1 MPDSVGKRKRRDV
14 TARKH
19 AAREERRVAR
29 AGRKK
34 DREAGLIEP
43 GPPIGP
49 AEQSEFLPDRSSPKD
64 GSYLF
69 QYHVRITNLGSEI
82 TQLISREWIITNADG
97 EVERVRGLGV
107 VGEQPVLPPGGSFEY
122 TSFSELKTAVGSM
135 QGSYQMVT
143 NGDERFDA
151 VIAPFTLAVPNALN

>member
-49 AEQSEFLPDRSSPKD
+49 AEQSEFLVVEPDADAADAQSSEDTPGPKPEARPKSGD
-64 GSYLF
+64 GK
-69 QYHVRITNLGSEI
+69 GP
-82 TQLISREWIITNADG
+82 
-97 EVERVRGLGV
+97 
-107 VGEQPVLPPGGSFEY
+107 GEQTEESGGESAEESGGPGASAGS
-122 TSFSELKTAVGSM
+122 SSRSERT
-135 QGSYQMVT
+135 
-143 NGDERFDA
+143 
-151 VIAPFTLAVPNALN
+151 

>member
-1 MPDSVGKRKRRDV
+1 MPDSMGKRKRRDV

-49 AEQSEFLPDRSSPKD
+49 AEQSEFLVVEPE
-64 GSYLF
+64 G
-69 QYHVRITNLGSEI
+69 
-82 TQLISREWIITNADG
+82 DG
-97 EVERVRGLGV
+97 EAAEGRDAS
-107 VGEQPVLPPGGSFEY
+107 GSGP
-122 TSFSELKTAVGSM
+122 SEPKAPEPAGS
-135 QGSYQMVT
+135 
-143 NGDERFDA
+143 DA
-151 VIAPFTLAVPNALN
+151 RREAEA

>member
-49 AEQSEFLPDRSSPKD
+49 AEQSEFLVVEPEADAADAQSSEAAKPEARPKPDDGNGAREQTKENATESATESGGPGASAGSSSRS
-64 GSYLF
+64 
-69 QYHVRITNLGSEI
+69 
-82 TQLISREWIITNADG
+82 
-97 EVERVRGLGV
+97 ER
-107 VGEQPVLPPGGSFEY
+107 
-122 TSFSELKTAVGSM
+122 T
-135 QGSYQMVT
+135 
-143 NGDERFDA
+143 
-151 VIAPFTLAVPNALN
+151 

>member
-49 AEQSEFLPDRSSPKD
+49 AEQSEFLVVEPEADAADAQSSEDNKPGPKPEARPKSED
-64 GSYLF
+64 GK
-69 QYHVRITNLGSEI
+69 GP
-82 TQLISREWIITNADG
+82 
-97 EVERVRGLGV
+97 
-107 VGEQPVLPPGGSFEY
+107 GEQTEESAGESGGPGASAGS
-122 TSFSELKTAVGSM
+122 SSRSERT
-135 QGSYQMVT
+135 
-143 NGDERFDA
+143 
-151 VIAPFTLAVPNALN
+151 

>member
-49 AEQSEFLPDRSSPKD
+49 AEQSEFLVVEPEADAADAQSSEDKPSPKPEARPKPED
-64 GSYLF
+64 GNGAREQTEESAEESAGESGGPGASA
-69 QYHVRITNLGSEI
+69 GSS
-82 TQLISREWIITNADG
+82 SRS
-97 EVERVRGLGV
+97 ER
-107 VGEQPVLPPGGSFEY
+107 
-122 TSFSELKTAVGSM
+122 T
-135 QGSYQMVT
+135 
-143 NGDERFDA
+143 
-151 VIAPFTLAVPNALN
+151 

>member
-49 AEQSEFLPDRSSPKD
+49 AEQSEFLVVEPEADAADAQSSEAAKPNTKPEARPKPDDGNGARERAGEGAEETAGESAKESGGPGASAGSSSRS
-64 GSYLF
+64 
-69 QYHVRITNLGSEI
+69 
-82 TQLISREWIITNADG
+82 
-97 EVERVRGLGV
+97 ER
-107 VGEQPVLPPGGSFEY
+107 
-122 TSFSELKTAVGSM
+122 T
-135 QGSYQMVT
+135 
-143 NGDERFDA
+143 
-151 VIAPFTLAVPNALN
+151 

>member
-49 AEQSEFLPDRSSPKD
+49 AEQSEFLVVEPEADAADAQSSEDKPSPKPEARPKSEGGNGAREQTEESAGESGGPGASA
-64 GSYLF
+64 GSSS
-69 QYHVRITNLGSEI
+69 RSER
-82 TQLISREWIITNADG
+82 T
-97 EVERVRGLGV
+97 
-107 VGEQPVLPPGGSFEY
+107 
-122 TSFSELKTAVGSM
+122 
-135 QGSYQMVT
+135 
-143 NGDERFDA
+143 
-151 VIAPFTLAVPNALN
+151 

>member
-49 AEQSEFLPDRSSPKD
+49 AEQSEFLVVEPEADAADAQSSEAAKPEARPKPEDGNGARERAGEGAGESAGESGGPGASAGSSSRS
-64 GSYLF
+64 
-69 QYHVRITNLGSEI
+69 
-82 TQLISREWIITNADG
+82 
-97 EVERVRGLGV
+97 ER
-107 VGEQPVLPPGGSFEY
+107 
-122 TSFSELKTAVGSM
+122 T
-135 QGSYQMVT
+135 
-143 NGDERFDA
+143 
-151 VIAPFTLAVPNALN
+151 

>member
-34 DREAGLIEP
+34 DRKAGLIEP

-49 AEQSEFLPDRSSPKD
+49 AEQSEFLVVEPEADAAGAESSENKPSLKPEARPKPEDGNGVREQAEESAGESAKESGGPGASAGSSSRS
-64 GSYLF
+64 
-69 QYHVRITNLGSEI
+69 
-82 TQLISREWIITNADG
+82 
-97 EVERVRGLGV
+97 ER
-107 VGEQPVLPPGGSFEY
+107 
-122 TSFSELKTAVGSM
+122 T
-135 QGSYQMVT
+135 
-143 NGDERFDA
+143 
-151 VIAPFTLAVPNALN
+151 

>member
-49 AEQSEFLPDRSSPKD
+49 AEQSEFLVVEPEADAADAQSSEDKPSPRPEARPKSED
-64 GSYLF
+64 GK
-69 QYHVRITNLGSEI
+69 RP
-82 TQLISREWIITNADG
+82 
-97 EVERVRGLGV
+97 
-107 VGEQPVLPPGGSFEY
+107 GEQTEESAKESAKESAGESGGPGASAGS
-122 TSFSELKTAVGSM
+122 SSRSERT
-135 QGSYQMVT
+135 
-143 NGDERFDA
+143 
-151 VIAPFTLAVPNALN
+151 

>member
-1 MPDSVGKRKRRDV
+1 MPDSMGKRKRRDV

-49 AEQSEFLPDRSSPKD
+49 AEQSEFLPGEP
-64 GSYLF
+64 
-69 QYHVRITNLGSEI
+69 EP
-82 TQLISREWIITNADG
+82 DG
-97 EVERVRGLGV
+97 EVAEAQ
-107 VGEQPVLPPGGSFEY
+107 EASGSRP
-122 TSFSELKTAVGSM
+122 SEPKAPEPAGS
-135 QGSYQMVT
+135 
-143 NGDERFDA
+143 DA
-151 VIAPFTLAVPNALN
+151 RSEAEA

>member
-1 MPDSVGKRKRRDV
+1 MPDSMGKRKRRDV

-49 AEQSEFLPDRSSPKD
+49 AEQSEFLVAEPE
-64 GSYLF
+64 G
-69 QYHVRITNLGSEI
+69 
-82 TQLISREWIITNADG
+82 DG
-97 EVERVRGLGV
+97 EAAESQASGSRVSEPKAPEPAGADARGETEG
-107 VGEQPVLPPGGSFEY
+107 
-122 TSFSELKTAVGSM
+122 
-135 QGSYQMVT
+135 
-143 NGDERFDA
+143 
-151 VIAPFTLAVPNALN
+151 

>member
-49 AEQSEFLPDRSSPKD
+49 AEQSEWLVLEPEVDGDGAEAQASEPKASASKTPEPKPASA
-64 GSYLF
+64 GSDA
-69 QYHVRITNLGSEI
+69 R
-82 TQLISREWIITNADG
+82 G
-97 EVERVRGLGV
+97 EAE
-107 VGEQPVLPPGGSFEY
+107 
-122 TSFSELKTAVGSM
+122 A
-135 QGSYQMVT
+135 
-143 NGDERFDA
+143 
-151 VIAPFTLAVPNALN
+151 

>member
-49 AEQSEFLPDRSSPKD
+49 AEQSEFLVVEPEADAADAQSSEAAKPEARPKPDDGNGARERAGEGAGESAGESGGPGASAGSSSRS
-64 GSYLF
+64 
-69 QYHVRITNLGSEI
+69 
-82 TQLISREWIITNADG
+82 
-97 EVERVRGLGV
+97 ER
-107 VGEQPVLPPGGSFEY
+107 
-122 TSFSELKTAVGSM
+122 T
-135 QGSYQMVT
+135 
-143 NGDERFDA
+143 
-151 VIAPFTLAVPNALN
+151 

>member
-49 AEQSEFLPDRSSPKD
+49 AEQSEFLVVEP
-64 GSYLF
+64 
-69 QYHVRITNLGSEI
+69 E
-82 TQLISREWIITNADG
+82 ADG
-97 EVERVRGLGV
+97 ADAQSPEAKPGSKPEARPETDEGNGARERA
-107 VGEQPVLPPGGSFEY
+107 GESAERSAKQSSGESGGPDASAG
-122 TSFSELKTAVGSM
+122 SSSRSERT
-135 QGSYQMVT
+135 
-143 NGDERFDA
+143 
-151 VIAPFTLAVPNALN
+151 

>member
-49 AEQSEFLPDRSSPKD
+49 AEQSEFLVVEPEADAADAQSSEAKPGPKPEAGPETDDGNGARKSTEGSVKEGAKESAGQREGPDASAGSSSRS
-64 GSYLF
+64 
-69 QYHVRITNLGSEI
+69 
-82 TQLISREWIITNADG
+82 
-97 EVERVRGLGV
+97 ER
-107 VGEQPVLPPGGSFEY
+107 
-122 TSFSELKTAVGSM
+122 T
-135 QGSYQMVT
+135 
-143 NGDERFDA
+143 
-151 VIAPFTLAVPNALN
+151 

>member
-49 AEQSEFLPDRSSPKD
+49 AEQSEFLVVEPEADAADAQSSEDKPSPKPEARPKSED
-64 GSYLF
+64 GNGASE
-69 QYHVRITNLGSEI
+69 QTQESAGESGGPGASAGSS
-82 TQLISREWIITNADG
+82 SRS
-97 EVERVRGLGV
+97 ER
-107 VGEQPVLPPGGSFEY
+107 
-122 TSFSELKTAVGSM
+122 T
-135 QGSYQMVT
+135 
-143 NGDERFDA
+143 
-151 VIAPFTLAVPNALN
+151 